1 MQENNMDTFQM
12 SLYVYVLQMEQN
24 VFWCSILI
32 KSENNDVFNS
42 VKFNMQ
48 LVMGLDL
55 GLKL

>member
-24 VFWCSILI
+24 VFWRSILI

-48 LVMGLDL
+48 LVMELDL

>member
-48 LVMGLDL
+48 LVMELDL

>member
-48 LVMGLDL
+48 LVMGLNL

>member
-1 MQENNMDTFQM
+1 MDTFQM

-48 LVMGLDL
+48 LVMELDL